1 VVDLAPSKNVI
12 AHVDSVTEAVAS
24 QRLVSA
30 SNAEEQKLARVALA
44 GTMLYGYNVVSYG
57 LLAPSQLPL
66 ASIEVDSGA
75 VERLADEGRAS
86 ETVKDAALV
95 SLEKSCMGL
104 ALAMAM
110 NRMTVKSI
118 FTVH

>member
-1 VVDLAPSKNVI
+1 MVDLAAFRNVI
-12 AHVDSVTEAVAS
+12 ALVDSVTEAVAS

-30 SNAEEQKLARVALA
+30 SNDEEQKLARLALA

-66 ASIEVDSGA
+66 IS
-75 VERLADEGRAS
+75 VEGPADEGRAS
-86 ETVKDAALV
+86 ETVKDAVTV

-110 NRMTVKSI
+110 NRMRGKSI